1 MDKVSEKILSFL
13 KSNSGYVSGEQ
24 MSHHLSIS
32 RCAVWKHIQELRD
45 LGYTIEA
52 IPHLGYQL
60 LKVPDRLLPYEITW
74 NLSTKF
80 IGKKVYYFETVNSTM
95 DIAHDLAKRG
105 EPEGTV
111 VIAEFQTK
119 ARGRLK
125 RRWFCWRYK
134 GIYFSFILR
143 PQIHPNQAFI
153 FNLLSSVAVVEAIKE
168 VSDIQ
173 TELKWPNDV
182 ILNGK
187 KLAGILTEIEA
198 EMEKVHFIIIGIGI
212 NVNNNS
218 QQLIEP
224 AISLYEYK
232 KEIINRL
239 ELMRSLLIK
248 LEEYYLL
255 FKQKGASF
263 ILDRWRMYS
272 GTLGRMVRVI
282 QDKKVLVGL
291 AQDVDEEGNL
301 LLRKDTGLIE
311 RINAGDL
318 FYCR

>member
-1 MDKVSEKILSFL
+1 MDKITEKIISFL

-24 MSHHLSIS
+24 VSHHLSIS
-32 RCAVWKHIQELRD
+32 RSAIWKHIQELRN

-52 IPHLGYQL
+52 IPHLGYRL
-60 LKVPDRLLPYEITW
+60 LKLPDRLLPYEITY
-74 NLSTKF
+74 NLATKF
-80 IGKKVYYFETVNSTM
+80 MGKKVYYFETVTSTM
-95 DIAHDLAKRG
+95 DITYNLAKQD

-111 VIAEFQTK
+111 VIAESQTK

-125 RRWFCWRYK
+125 RKWFCWRYK

-168 VSDIQ
+168 ITDIQ

-248 LEEYYLL
+248 LEEYYFL
-255 FKQKGASF
+255 FKQKGARF

-272 GTLGRMVRVI
+272 TTLGRMVKII
-282 QDKKVLVGL
+282 QDKKVLLGL

-301 LLRKDTGLIE
+301 LLRKETGLIE

>member
-1 MDKVSEKILSFL
+1 
-13 KSNSGYVSGEQ
+13 
-24 MSHHLSIS
+24 MSHYLSIS
-32 RCAVWKHIQELRD
+32 RSAIWKHIQELRD
-45 LGYTIEA
+45 SGYTIEA
-52 IPHLGYQL
+52 IPHLGYRL
-60 LKVPDRLLPYEITW
+60 LKLPDKLLPYELTH
-74 NLSTKF
+74 NLATKLM
-80 IGKKVYYFETVNSTM
+80 GKKVYYFDTVTSTM
-95 DIAHDLAKRG
+95 DIAHNLAKQN

-111 VIAEFQTK
+111 VVAESQTK

-125 RRWFCWRYK
+125 RKWFCWRYK

-168 VSDIQ
+168 ITDIQ
-173 TELKWPNDV
+173 TELKWPNDI

-232 KEIINRL
+232 KEIIDRL
-239 ELMRSLLIK
+239 DLMRSLLIK
-248 LEEYYLL
+248 IEEYYLL
-255 FKQKGASF
+255 FKQKGTGF
-263 ILDRWRMYS
+263 ILDRWRMYTS
-272 GTLGRMVRVI
+272 TLGRMVKII
-282 QDKKVLVGL
+282 QDKRVLIGL

-301 LLRKDTGLIE
+301 LLRKETGLIE

>member
-1 MDKVSEKILSFL
+1 MDKITEKIISFL

-32 RCAVWKHIQELRD
+32 RSAIWKHIQELRD

-52 IPHLGYQL
+52 IPHLGYRI
-60 LKVPDRLLPYEITW
+60 LKLPDRLLPYEITY
-74 NLSTKF
+74 NLVTKF
-80 IGKKVYYFETVNSTM
+80 MGKKLYYFETVTSTM
-95 DIAHDLAKRG
+95 DIAYNLAKQN

-111 VIAEFQTK
+111 VIAESQTR

-125 RRWFCWRYK
+125 RKWFCWRYK
-134 GIYFSFILR
+134 GIYFSFILK

-168 VSDIQ
+168 TTDIQ

-212 NVNNNS
+212 NVNNSS

-232 KEIINRL
+232 KENINRL

-255 FKQKGASF
+255 FKKKGARF

-272 GTLGRMVRVI
+272 TTLGRMVKII
-282 QDKKVLVGL
+282 QDKKVLLGL

-301 LLRKDTGLIE
+301 LLRKETGLIE

>member
-1 MDKVSEKILSFL
+1 MDKITEKIISFL

-32 RCAVWKHIQELRD
+32 RSAIWKHIQELRD

-52 IPHLGYQL
+52 IPHLGYRI
-60 LKVPDRLLPYEITW
+60 LKLPDRVLPYEITY
-74 NLSTKF
+74 NLATKF
-80 IGKKVYYFETVNSTM
+80 MGKKLYYFETVTSTM
-95 DIAHDLAKRG
+95 DIAYNLAKQN

-111 VIAEFQTK
+111 VIAESQTR

-125 RRWFCWRYK
+125 RKWFCWRYK
-134 GIYFSFILR
+134 GIYFSFILK
-143 PQIHPNQAFI
+143 PHIHPNQAFI

-168 VSDIQ
+168 TTDIQ

-212 NVNNNS
+212 NVNNSS

-232 KEIINRL
+232 KENINRL

-255 FKQKGASF
+255 FKKKGARF

-272 GTLGRMVRVI
+272 TTLGRMVKII
-282 QDKKVLVGL
+282 QDKKVLLGL

-301 LLRKDTGLIE
+301 LLRKETGLIE